1 MNNTLR
7 KSFSLRRS
15 SPNIGGGN
23 PPIGTP
29 HLQKVET
36 APIVDT
42 QEKITITTQF
52 EVSGGWWSGM
62 EKTMFG
68 QRRYTER
75 LADVETNRKC
85 SYTHKRVAS

>member
-1 MNNTLR
+1 
-7 KSFSLRRS
+7 
-15 SPNIGGGN
+15 
-23 PPIGTP
+23 
-29 HLQKVET
+29 
-36 APIVDT
+36 
-42 QEKITITTQF
+42 
-52 EVSGGWWSGM
+52 M